1 MINLDILTAIVAH
14 DRVAEQFPGTAKPPR
29 SRVRRREPAQR

>member
-14 DRVAEQFPGTAKPPR
+14 DRVAEQFPGTATPQRP
-29 SRVRRREPAQR
+29 RVRRRVPTRR